1 MTLKDFKDQFFKR
14 LDSLY
19 PAQEIESFFRILI
32 ETYLGLR
39 SIDLVLN
46 PDQKIKLK
54 KLDLLLA
61 ARERLTHFEPLQYIL
76 GQTEFYG
83 LHFTLSPNVLIPRP
97 ETEELVEW
105 IIKDSK
111 INMPA
116 RILDIGT
123 GSGCIAISLA
133 KNLNTL
139 QVDALDVSKDALDL
153 ASHNADLNN
162 SSVRFLNRNILE
174 VEALEEKYDLI
185 VSNPPYVRNLEKQEI
200 EANVLNFEPHLALF
214 VEDHDA
220 LIFYRKIA
228 ELAKQSLNPG
238 GSLYVEINQYLA
250 EETRILF
257 REYGFNDV
265 ILRSDFAGK
274 PRMIKASL

>member
-32 ETYLGLR
+32 ETYLGLS

-214 VEDHDA
+214 VEDHDP

>member
-1 MTLKDFKDQFFKR
+1 MTIKDFKDQFFKR
-14 LDSLY
+14 LDALY
-19 PAQEIESFFRILI
+19 PNQEIESFFRILI
-32 ETYLGLR
+32 ETYLGLK

-83 LHFTLSPNVLIPRP
+83 LHFTLNPNVLIPRP

-111 INMPA
+111 SNVPA

-123 GSGCIAISLA
+123 GSGCIAISLS
-133 KNLNTL
+133 KNLNTS
-139 QVDALDVSKDALDL
+139 QVEALDISKEALDL
-153 ASHNADLNN
+153 ASHNADLNE
-162 SSVRFLNRNILE
+162 VQVTFIQKNILE
-174 VEALEEKYDLI
+174 TETLEEKYDVI
-185 VSNPPYVRNLEKQEI
+185 VSNPPYVRNLEKEEI
-200 EANVLNFEPHLALF
+200 EANVLNFEPHIALF

-228 ELAKQSLNPG
+228 ELAKQSLTPG

-250 EETRILF
+250 EETQVLF
-257 REYGFNDV
+257 KEFGFKDV
-265 ILRSDFAGK
+265 VLRADFAGK

>member
-32 ETYLGLR
+32 ETYLGLS

-257 REYGFNDV
+257 REYGFKDV